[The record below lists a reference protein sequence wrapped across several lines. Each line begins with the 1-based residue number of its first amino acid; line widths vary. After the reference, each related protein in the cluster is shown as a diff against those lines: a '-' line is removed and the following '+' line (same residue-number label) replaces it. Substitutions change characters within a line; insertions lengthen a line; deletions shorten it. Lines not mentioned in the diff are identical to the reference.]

1 MLQQRQRSI
10 TRLLLALIVT
20 ISFLAAGNA
29 SADFAIAGEWFEN
42 RGPTVNIPPG
52 LFDGPCGA
60 APFTTAKAPRPITAA
75 KQIAAPCARHQVPV
89 APVAFAQKPQFG
101 VPAPGQIVAAATAT
115 PTAVG
120 ATLRIPANLFTQSQT
135 SKIGVPFNPV
145 IQELDTSFDLDG
157 PVTIRV
163 ITANHLNT
171 ALFTPAMPVTGQR
184 VGIASQTRLMQ
195 ANAWMGAGQT
205 LRTAANFNHTNFTG
219 PVVSRQV
226 SYTGGTNA
234 FGGTMGMFIKGGGKV
249 YVKADLVTVVPGI
262 EMLTS
267 PLGGGPGNT
276 QHMGR
281 GYLTSQHRLGN
292 SAKIFASY
300 NILTPC
306 TVALPPTPS
315 GCDLVTGLAVTLAVI
330 PGATTVNIGFP
341 WTTGHVSAYARG
353 TQGGQPQTTTLTAVG
368 SDTLANG
375 IRTIQMVAGG
385 VALRTPVGGGSVGR
399 TAHLEMVTIL
409 VPEPGST
416 MALLGGLGLIGGL
429 YSMRRRFL

>member
-1 MLQQRQRSI
+1 MLQRRQRSI
-10 TRLLLALIVT
+10 TRLLLALIVM

-60 APFTTAKAPRPITAA
+60 APFTITKGAPRPITAA

-89 APVAFAQKPQFG
+89 ARVAFAQKPQFG
-101 VPAPGQIVAAATAT
+101 VPIPGIVVTAATDDAT
-115 PTAVG
+115 GVG
-120 ATLRIPANLFTQSQT
+120 ENFRIPANLFTQNQT
-135 SKIGVPFNPV
+135 SKIGVPLNPV
-145 IQELDTSFDLDG
+145 IQELDTSFNFDG

-171 ALFTPAMPVTGQR
+171 SLFTPAMAVTGQR

-205 LRTAANFNHTNFTG
+205 LRTAKNFNHTNFTG
-219 PVVSRQV
+219 TDVSRQV
-226 SYTGGTNA
+226 SYTGGDNT
-234 FGGTMGMFIKGGGKV
+234 FGGTMGMFIQGGGKV
-249 YVKADLVTVVPGI
+249 YVKADLVIVFPGI
-262 EMLTS
+262 ELLTS

-292 SAKIFASY
+292 SAKIFAVY
-300 NILTPC
+300 NIPIPC
-306 TVALPPTPS
+306 TIFLPPTPL
-315 GCDLVTGLAVTLAVI
+315 GCDLVTGLAGTITTVT
-330 PGATTVNIGFP
+330 GATTVNIGFP
-341 WTTGHVSAYARG
+341 WTTGHVSAYAKG
-353 TQGGQPQTTTLTAVG
+353 ILGGQPVTTTLTAVG
-368 SDTLANG
+368 SDTLAAG

-385 VALRTPVGGGSVGR
+385 VALRTPVVGDIGR
-399 TAHLEMVTIL
+399 TAHLELVTIL

>member
-1 MLQQRQRSI
+1 
-10 TRLLLALIVT
+10 LALIVT

-52 LFDGPCGA
+52 IFDGPCGA
-60 APFTTAKAPRPITAA
+60 APFTITKGTRPITAA
-75 KQIAAPCARHQVPV
+75 KQIAAPCARHQVVPDPV
-89 APVAFAQKPQFG
+89 GFAQKPQFG
-101 VPAPGQIVAAATAT
+101 VPIPSPFVVAATDDATG
-115 PTAVG
+115 VG
-120 ATLRIPANLFTQSQT
+120 ENFRIPANVFSQSQT
-135 SKIGVPFNPV
+135 SMIGVPFNPV
-145 IQELDTSFDLDG
+145 IQQLDTSFNFDG

-163 ITANHLNT
+163 LTANHLNT
-171 ALFTPAMPVTGQR
+171 PSFTPAMPVPGQR

-205 LRTAANFNHTNFTG
+205 LRTAKNFNHTDFTG
-219 PVVSRQV
+219 ISVSRQV
-226 SYTGGTNA
+226 SYTGGADT
-234 FGGTMGMFIKGGGKV
+234 FGGTMGMFLQGGGKV
-249 YVKADLVTVVPGI
+249 YIKADIVTVFAGI
-262 EMLTS
+262 EILTS

-281 GYLTSQHRLGN
+281 GYLTTQHRIGN
-292 SAKIFASY
+292 TGIIFANY
-300 NILTPC
+300 NIETPC
-306 TVALPPTPS
+306 TVALPPTPL
-315 GCDLVTGLAVTLAVI
+315 GCDLVTGLSFPLGAV
-330 PGATTVNIGFP
+330 PGATTVNTGFP

-368 SDTLANG
+368 SDTLAAG
-375 IRTIQMVAGG
+375 VRTIQLVAGG
-385 VALRTPVGGGSVGR
+385 VAFRTPAEGSVGIIR
-399 TAHLEMVTIL
+399 TAHLEIVTIM